1 MTDRLKNRIA
11 IVTGAGQGIGE
22 AIARAFAREGAKVV
36 VAERNEATGAKVA
49 EEIGG
54 LFVRTDVT
62 VAADVAGAVKAAET
76 LGTVDILV
84 NNAGANVFYRPHEMP
99 REEWARCMA
108 LDLEACWA
116 MAEAVLPGMR
126 AQKRGAIVNIASVHG
141 FKIIPHTF
149 PYPVAKHGLI
159 GLTRALGVEY
169 APEGVRVNAIA
180 PGYIDTEIA
189 RDYWAGVRRPRRGAR
204 TGRGDASRPA
214 HRITGRS
221 RNDRGVPRLRRGAL
235 HQRRDHRDRWRTFG
249 ALPRLTPTGGK
260 PHEETTSC
268 RHRTHRP
275 DQPPPAR
282 RT

>member
-1 MTDRLKNRIA
+1 MMDRLKNKVA
-11 IVTGAGQGIGE
+11 LVTGAGQGIGE
-22 AIARAFAREGAKVV
+22 AIARAFASEGAKVV

-62 VAADVAGAVKAAET
+62 VAADVAGAVQAAQT

-99 REEWARCMA
+99 RAEWARCMA

-159 GLTRALGVEY
+159 GLTRSLGVEY

-189 RDYWAGVRRPRRGAR
+189 RDYWAEFDDPAAERAR
-204 TGRGDASRPA
+204 AEA
-214 HRITGRS
+214 MH
-221 RNDRGVPRLRRGAL
+221 
-235 HQRRDHRDRWRTFG
+235 
-249 ALPRLTPTGGK
+249 
-260 PHEETTSC
+260 
-268 RHRTHRP
+268 
-275 DQPPPAR
+275 PAR
-282 RT
+282 RIGSPEEVAMTAVFLASDEAPFINAETIVIDGGRSALYHD